1 MYDSIGAR
9 TSSLSFQCNVLF
21 IMIRDLILNK
31 LHDVALNLQ
40 FRIVDYSFCLK
51 KMKFQNRYFVQ
62 NRERI
67 MFKMN
72 THFFD
77 DELHVAHER
86 IIRSQRLGGFKR

>member
-1 MYDSIGAR
+1 MLHIISNFGLLTIVSASKNEISKSIFGP
-9 TSSLSFQCNVLF
+9 
-21 IMIRDLILNK
+21 
-31 LHDVALNLQ
+31 
-40 FRIVDYSFCLK
+40 
-51 KMKFQNRYFVQ
+51 

-86 IIRSQRLGGFKR
+86 IIRSQRLGRLSATSCNLFRIESLIIIKSTLHCNDSELVRAPILS